1 MGSKVKCLESS
12 LGPGPSTLD
21 PFTYRPLSIKPR
33 VRFAPSPTGY
43 LHVGGARTALFNW
56 LFARHTGGTHV
67 LRIEDTDRERST
79 PEHTQ
84 VILDGLTWLGI
95 SWDEGPYFQGEYASR
110 HQADA
115 ERLLAAGKAYRCFC
129 TREELDAQ
137 RAQAEKDGVGFRY
150 DRRCFRLSK
159 AEAETRLRA
168 GTPSTIRFLLEDEE
182 IAWDDAVH
190 GRISFQGRDLDDFV
204 ILRSDNTAIYNL
216 AVVSDDID
224 MRITHVIRGD
234 DHISNTPKQIALYR
248 ALGYE
253 PPVFAHVPM
262 ILGSDGK
269 KLSKRHGATAV
280 GDYQELGILP
290 AAMRNFLALLGWSP
304 GGDREI
310 MPQDEMIQLFTLEGI
325 QKKAAVFDTTK
336 LEWMNGQYLSALPA
350 DALLEP
356 VRRQLARI
364 AVDAAGRELSPLID
378 SVKARSRTILHVAEQ
393 VAVRLDPSRSV
404 PDTKG
409 EALIRKMGPG
419 FSVSLGLAAD
429 ALEALPLDAWNPD
442 RILETLRHVAESNG
456 LKLGDVMQP
465 IRVALTGSTVSEPVN
480 ELLHVVGRDNSLRR
494 IRETARR
501 LGGGVGAA

>member
-1 MGSKVKCLESS
+1 M
-12 LGPGPSTLD
+12 TA
-21 PFTYRPLSIKPR
+21 PR

-56 LFARHTGGTHV
+56 LFARHTGGTHI

-79 PEHTQ
+79 PEHTK

-95 SWDEGPYFQGEYASR
+95 SWDEGPYFQGDYGSR

-115 ERLLAAGKAYRCFC
+115 ERLVAEGRAYRCFC

-137 RAQAEKDGVGFRY
+137 RAQADAAGVGFRY
-150 DRRCFRLSK
+150 DRRCYRLS
-159 AEAETRLRA
+159 ASEVDARARA
-168 GTPSTIRFLLEDEE
+168 GKASIIRFLLDDGE

-248 ALGYE
+248 ALGHE

-262 ILGSDGK
+262 ILGADGK

-280 GDYQELGILP
+280 GDYQEQGIFP

-310 MPQDEMIQLFTLEGI
+310 MPEDEMVQLFTLEGI

-336 LEWMNGQYLSALPA
+336 LEWMNGQYLSFVPVEELV
-350 DALLEP
+350 EP
-356 VRRQLARI
+356 VRRQLALMGVKADGDLR
-364 AVDAAGRELSPLID
+364 PLIN

-393 VAVRLDPSRSV
+393 VAVRLEPARSR
-404 PDTKG
+404 PDDKG
-409 EALIRKMGPG
+409 KALIQKMGPAFEG
-419 FSVSLGLAAD
+419 TSHW
-429 ALEALPLDAWNPD
+429 LPQPSS
-442 RILETLRHVAESNG
+442 HSN
-456 LKLGDVMQP
+456 QP
-465 IRVALTGSTVSEPVN
+465 SGS
-480 ELLHVVGRDNSLRR
+480 RR
-494 IRETARR
+494 SCWRP
-501 LGGGVGAA
+501 

>member
-1 MGSKVKCLESS
+1 MTS
-12 LGPGPSTLD
+12 
-21 PFTYRPLSIKPR
+21 PR

-56 LFARHTGGTHV
+56 LYARHTGGTHV

-79 PEHTQ
+79 EEHTRI
-84 VILDGLTWLGI
+84 ILDGLRWLGI
-95 SWDEGPYFQGEYASR
+95 TWDEGPYFQGEYAAR

-115 ERLLAAGKAYRCFC
+115 ERLLAEGKAYRCFC

-137 RAQAEKDGVGFRY
+137 RARADAAGAGFRY
-150 DRRCFRLSK
+150 NRRCFGLSPTEVQK
-159 AEAETRLRA
+159 RLRA
-168 GTPSTIRFLLEDEE
+168 GTPSTIRFIVGDQE

-216 AVVSDDID
+216 AVVSDDIA
-224 MRITHVIRGD
+224 MHISHVIRGD

-248 ALGYE
+248 ALGHE

-262 ILGSDGK
+262 ILGADGK

-280 GDYQELGILP
+280 GDYQEQGILP

-310 MPQDEMIQLFTLEGI
+310 LAEDEMVQLFTLEGI

-336 LEWMNGQYLSALPA
+336 LEWMNGQYLSALPVQE
-350 DALLEP
+350 LIEP
-356 VRRQLARI
+356 VRRQLALMGVQ
-364 AVDAAGRELSPLID
+364 ADGDLEPLIN
-378 SVKARSRTILHVAEQ
+378 SVKARSRTILDVAEQ
-393 VAVRLDPSRSV
+393 VAVRLDPARSK
-404 PDTKG
+404 PDPKG
-409 EALIRKMGPG
+409 QALIHKMGPAFEG
-419 FSVSLGLAAD
+419 NLARARA
-429 ALEALPLDAWNPD
+429 ALETLKPTEWNPD
-442 RILETLRHVAESNG
+442 QLLTTLKGVAETNK

-465 IRVALTGSTVSEPVN
+465 VRVALTGSTVSEPVN
-480 ELLHVVGRDNSLRR
+480 ELLFVVGRQSSINTLKSTPQRWQP
-494 IRETARR
+494 TTNPK
-501 LGGGVGAA
+501 

>member
-1 MGSKVKCLESS
+1 MTS
-12 LGPGPSTLD
+12 
-21 PFTYRPLSIKPR
+21 PR

-56 LFARHTGGTHV
+56 LFARHSGGTHI

-79 PEHTQ
+79 PEHTK

-95 SWDEGPYFQGEYASR
+95 SWDEGPYFQGEYAAR

-137 RAQAEKDGVGFRY
+137 RAEAERSAAGFRY
-150 DRRCFRLSK
+150 DRRCYRLSSP
-159 AEAETRLRA
+159 EVQDRLRA
-168 GTPSTIRFLLEDEE
+168 GRPSTIRFLLQDEE

-204 ILRSDNTAIYNL
+204 VLRSDNSAIYNL
-216 AVVSDDID
+216 AVVSDDIA

-248 ALGYE
+248 ALGHE

-262 ILGSDGK
+262 ILGADGK

-280 GDYQELGILP
+280 GDYQEQGIFP

-310 MPQDEMIQLFTLEGI
+310 MAEDEMVGLFTLEGI

-336 LEWMNGQYLSALPA
+336 LEWMNGQYLSALAA
-350 DALLEP
+350 DELLEP
-356 VRRQLARI
+356 VRRQLVRI
-364 AVDAAGRELSPLID
+364 GVGEGQDLRPLID
-378 SVKARSRTILHVAEQ
+378 SVKARSRTILQLADQ
-393 VAVRLDPSRSV
+393 VAVRLDPSRSKL
-404 PDTKG
+404 DSKG
-409 EALIRKMGPG
+409 EALVRKMGSA
-419 FSVSLGLAAD
+419 FSENLGLAVT
-429 ALEALPLDAWNPD
+429 ALERIAPAEWNPE
-442 RILETLRHVAESNG
+442 RLLETLRTAAESNG
-456 LKLGDVMQP
+456 LKLGDIMQP

-480 ELLHVVGRDNSLRR
+480 ELLAAVGRERSLERMK
-494 IRETARR
+494 ETARR
-501 LGGGVGAA
+501 LVGGVSAV

>member
-1 MGSKVKCLESS
+1 VNS
-12 LGPGPSTLD
+12 
-21 PFTYRPLSIKPR
+21 PR

-56 LFARHTGGTHV
+56 LFARHTGGTHI

-95 SWDEGPYFQGEYASR
+95 SWDEGPFFQGEYAAR

-115 ERLLAAGKAYRCFC
+115 ERLLAEGKAYRCFC
-129 TREELDAQ
+129 TRAELDAQ
-137 RAQAEKDGVGFRY
+137 RAQAETSGAGFRY
-150 DRRCFRLSK
+150 DRRCYRLS
-159 AEAETRLRA
+159 AGEVEARVQA
-168 GTPSTIRFLLEDEE
+168 GTPSTIRFLLEDVE
-182 IAWDDAVH
+182 IAWEDAVH

-204 ILRSDNTAIYNL
+204 ILRSDNSAIYNL
-216 AVVSDDID
+216 AVVSDDIA

-234 DHISNTPKQIALYR
+234 DHISNTPKQVALYR
-248 ALGYE
+248 ALGAA

-280 GDYQELGILP
+280 GDYQEQGIFP

-310 MPQDEMIQLFTLEGI
+310 MPEDEMVRLFTLEGI

-336 LEWMNGQYLSALPA
+336 LEWMNGQYLSLVPVE
-350 DALLEP
+350 DLVEP
-356 VRRQLARI
+356 VRRQLTRTGVNI
-364 AVDAAGRELSPLID
+364 DGNVDLRPLIN

-393 VAVRLDPSRSV
+393 VAVRLDPSRSK
-404 PDTKG
+404 PDDKG
-409 EALIRKMGPG
+409 HALIRKMGSAFKG
-419 FSVSLGLAAD
+419 NLELASA
-429 ALEALPLDAWNPD
+429 ALEALASKPAEWKPD
-442 RILETLRHVAESNG
+442 ELLATLKGVAESNN

-465 IRVALTGSTVSEPVN
+465 VRVALTGSTVSEPVN
-480 ELLHVVGRDNSLRR
+480 ELLFVVGPQRSLNTLKSTPQRWDAGTNSR
-494 IRETARR
+494 
-501 LGGGVGAA
+501 